1 MIFQTVICSS
11 KFSMIFSVEMKY
23 FTIALYTSLFPVLL
37 GQRGD
42 MMRAGISRVV
52 VEIIILVIAVAL
64 ALLIFSPISGY
75 IFGSLGRTATVGG
88 AAQIQILNARV
99 DTGLTVDIKNLGPGT
114 IRCAAT
120 CSITDFQIFID
131 GVAANINSIYN
142 LTAGETNISPSSQ
155 NWNRDV
161 VLRLSVNTL
170 PVSDGTRQHN
180 IVVYG
185 PGNTQAQYL
194 YSPPSS

>member
-1 MIFQTVICSS
+1 
-11 KFSMIFSVEMKY
+11 
-23 FTIALYTSLFPVLL
+23 
-37 GQRGD
+37 

-88 AAQIQILNARV
+88 ASQIQILSARFTDTNQIQV
-99 DTGLTVDIKNLGPGT
+99 DVKNLGPGT
-114 IRCAAT
+114 IPAGEWR
-120 CSITDFQIFID
+120 IFVD
-131 GVAANINSIYN
+131 GV
-142 LTAGETNISPSSQ
+142 
-155 NWNRDV
+155 NWGAT
-161 VLRLSVNTL
+161 STTTTL
-170 PVSDGTRQHN
+170 PKDTTTTISVTAPTGTTVDTAKQHN

-194 YSPPSS
+194 YYPPPS